1 MVKKRSNHE
10 YRKNFFT
17 VRVTDEWNNLTD
29 SVKDARN
36 VPYFKRLLRRHKE
49 GAMAPAAYHA

>member
-1 MVKKRSNHE
+1 M
-10 YRKNFFT
+10 
-17 VRVTDEWNNLTD
+17 RVTDEWNNLTD

-49 GAMAPAAYHA
+49 GAMAPAAHHA